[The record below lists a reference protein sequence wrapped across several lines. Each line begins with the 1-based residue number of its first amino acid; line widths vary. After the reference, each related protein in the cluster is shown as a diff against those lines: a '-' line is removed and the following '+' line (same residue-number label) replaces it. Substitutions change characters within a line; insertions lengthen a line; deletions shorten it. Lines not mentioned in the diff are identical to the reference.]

1 MTIRYFFIAEI
12 AKKKNKKTPPQSA
25 SKTSSWRWQI
35 QRLLHQVPKMT
46 VHAKNFITLPNGV
59 TMKIVFLVFID
70 ICATESEFSIIYI
83 KSYLSGDLYTKY
95 QIPTKTGLDL
105 R

>member
-12 AKKKNKKTPPQSA
+12 AKKKKKKKPQSA